1 MFFIQYKIFEFF
13 MMININ
19 LVHLVYFANNSFHFT
34 VLTYNL
40 LIYNLIVDIYILLP
54 LPEILKRR
62 N

>member
-19 LVHLVYFANNSFHFT
+19 LVHLVYFPNNSFHFT

-40 LIYNLIVDIYILLP
+40 LIYNLIVDIYIFLP

>member
-19 LVHLVYFANNSFHFT
+19 LVHLVYFQNNSFHFT